1 MSTLTFHEGRPRLAS
16 PDLPPTLTP
25 NPIHAMAKAP
35 SRVLSSLGSLLV
47 YGVFAVGSVVLAR
60 NVHTEHGRLR
70 PTVPENIVDLRDPV
84 DVAPPLPPPPPPE
97 RLLSPSVVATRPKDW
112 QAPDT
117 SNIIPD
123 EAPTTVPTENRAWD
137 GRYSKDM
144 PVAKDTGSVTP
155 PHLLSPQPVSG
166 MGSSRIVDTDYRQ
179 LRVLRQAPV
188 NYPPLARLA
197 KLQGPV
203 EMLITIDPSGVPSH
217 VEVLNGLPQLHAEA
231 MRSAR
236 EWRFEPAR
244 IDGQPVSARFRLTIN
259 FRLQ

>member
-1 MSTLTFHEGRPRLAS
+1 MSTLTFHEGRPRLTS

-35 SRVLSSLGSLLV
+35 SRLLSSLGSLLV

-60 NVHTEHGRLR
+60 NVHTETGRSPVTGREVVLDLR
-70 PTVPENIVDLRDPV
+70 PTDE
-84 DVAPPLPPPPPPE
+84 VAPPLPTPPPPD

-117 SNIIPD
+117 SNTIP
-123 EAPTTVPTENRAWD
+123 EVTPTSVPTQDQTFA
-137 GRYSKDM
+137 GRYTENM
-144 PVAKDTGSVTP
+144 PVAKDPGSVTP
-155 PHLLSPQPVSG
+155 PHLLPPQPVGG
-166 MGSSRIVDTDYRQ
+166 MTSSRTVDFDYRQ
-179 LRVLRQAPV
+179 LRVLRQASV

-197 KLQGPV
+197 KVQGPV
-203 EMLITIDPSGVPSH
+203 EMLITIDSGGVPSH
-217 VEVLNGLPQLHAEA
+217 VEVLSGLPQLHAEA